1 VSGYTKAKTVAGAL
15 PDYPG
20 RQALEDL
27 LRPVVEP
34 LAKKW
39 AGHKVQRLVGF
50 WLMWHT
56 MGGLEGLIA
65 SGLWSRGNLYAQRHE
80 FHEVFGCQVE
90 DWMPALVTALA
101 GAPGV
106 LPAKASA

>member
-1 VSGYTKAKTVAGAL
+1 VTAYTRTKAVADAL
-15 PDYPG
+15 PAYPG

-50 WLMWHT
+50 WLMFHT
-56 MGGLEGLIA
+56 MGGMEGLIA

-80 FHEVFGCQVE
+80 FHEVFGVE
-90 DWMPALVTALA
+90 VEAWMPEVVAVLA
-101 GAPGV
+101 TAPGV
-106 LPAKASA
+106 APAKSA

>member
-1 VSGYTKAKTVAGAL
+1 M
-15 PDYPG
+15 PQYPG
-20 RQALEDL
+20 RAALEEF

-34 LAKKW
+34 LARKW

-56 MGGLEGLIA
+56 MGGMEGLIA
-65 SGLWSRGNLYAQRHE
+65 SGLWSRGNLYVQRSE
-80 FHEVFGCQVE
+80 FDDVFGVE
-90 DWMPALVTALA
+90 VEAWMPDLVHALA

-106 LPAKASA
+106 VPAKSA